1 MRALALLLFVPVL
14 MWCTQSVLLVRAGL
28 PIRVRINPADLPRHL
43 KRYNRMATYA
53 AFALV
58 LVGYPVLRGESPLGY
73 YLRFFPLGR
82 RPYELVHGFSAA
94 VLYLSLLYLAWLASG
109 NILFRLRHDPARLVQ
124 RLAGVPLT
132 AFLVAFVEELM
143 FRAVL
148 LADLM
153 DSLPPWL
160 AVGLG
165 AVIFAGAHYVRSVKR
180 YWTVGGHLGLGL
192 LLCVAFASTH
202 ALWLP
207 IGLHAAGIVMLLG
220 ARPFI
225 RYDGP
230 AWLVGASIF
239 PYAGAA
245 GIAGLLLLTFN
256 IYCTYGGQ

>member
-1 MRALALLLFVPVL
+1 MRALALLLLVPAI
-14 MWCTQSVLLVRAGL
+14 MWCTQSVLLLRAGQR
-28 PIRVRINPADLPRHL
+28 IRTRINPADLPRHL

-53 AFALV
+53 AFGVV
-58 LVGYPVLRGESPLGY
+58 LVGYPLLRGESPPSY
-73 YLRFFPLGR
+73 YMRFFPLGH
-82 RPYELVHGFSAA
+82 RPYELIQGFSAA

-109 NILFRLRHDPARLVQ
+109 NVQFRMRHEPGRLVQ
-124 RLAGVPLT
+124 RLAGVPVT
-132 AFLVAFVEELM
+132 AFLVALVEELM

-153 DSLPPWL
+153 ESLPLWPAV
-160 AVGLG
+160 AVG
-165 AVIFAGAHYVRSVKR
+165 AAIFAGAHYVRSVKR

-192 LLCVAFASTH
+192 LLCVGFACTH

-220 ARPFI
+220 TRPFI
-225 RYDGP
+225 RYAGP

-245 GIAGLLLLTFN
+245 GIAGLVLLTFN
-256 IYCTYGGQ
+256 IYSIYGGQ